1 PHYRHQHHRHGFR
14 RNRSRPPTLLSRRA
28 LSVKNT
34 LTVRL
39 NLARDESSPLTLS
52 VGWGERRR
60 EPSSLFKNTWFAAW
74 GHAAYKFSSRIGTHC
89 RPGAITGRL
98 FQRAPVTTLVCG
110 FGVSRDQSLRIPP
123 APRSRTP
130 SVVAADV

>member
-1 PHYRHQHHRHGFR
+1 
-14 RNRSRPPTLLSRRA
+14 
-28 LSVKNT
+28 
-34 LTVRL
+34 
-39 NLARDESSPLTLS
+39 
-52 VGWGERRR
+52 
-60 EPSSLFKNTWFAAW
+60 
-74 GHAAYKFSSRIGTHC
+74 YKFSSRIGTHC

-130 SVVAADV
+130 SVVAAEVTRLTLAERNVGQSEPPYVGCYFLNGLPAFTLIELLVVIAVIAILAAI